1 MRRSRRTWVVG
12 AALFMLFFGAFA
24 GLIALQGELCPRWN
38 GVAFAEDVMK
48 FEPVPAESVT
58 AMERRRA
65 ERRARDAERRAEE
78 LRKALPAPPDAPE
91 PPDVPE
97 PPEPPEPPD
106 ADFSHAGDVVRIGS
120 DIHIEKGQTVEG
132 DVFALR
138 GDIEVDG
145 HVKGNVAA
153 TGGNVILGSTA
164 RVDGDV
170 MCIGGKLEEASGA
183 RVGGQRVT
191 ALRGS
196 GTRITRI
203 HRRLGDHDFE
213 DSGFKL
219 FPDRDVKHLTFAIS
233 WLLLMLAVAWGVG
246 KFAPNRSQVAL
257 DTLRQEPGLT
267 LGIGL
272 GTILM
277 LVPSV
282 VALALVV
289 AILCITIIGIPLALG
304 ALVAYA
310 GLLVVLAIWGYVVG
324 VMPIG
329 QRAVQRLGRP
339 VNPVM
344 IAVFGVLLV
353 SGLKVISEMLR
364 FVPFFG
370 WFGKLLWVVA
380 FMIACVA
387 TLMGAGALLRT
398 KFGQGRDARWWPL
411 FTIRRPGVTPESA
424 PPPTE
429 PPPPP
434 PSPAEPSPAA

>member
-1 MRRSRRTWVVG
+1 MRPSRRMLQVA
-12 AALFMLFFGAFA
+12 AALLVLA
-24 GLIALQGELCPRWN
+24 GPSMVWAQET
-38 GVAFAEDVMK
+38 MK
-48 FEPVPAESVT
+48 FEPVPAESVSV
-58 AMERRRA
+58 MERRRA

-78 LRKALPAPPDAPE
+78 LRKALPAPPDEPDVPDAPVPPE
-91 PPDVPE
+91 PPDA
-97 PPEPPEPPD
+97 PD

-153 TGGNVILGSTA
+153 TGGDVILGPTA

-170 MCIGGKLEEASGA
+170 MCIGGKLEESPGA

-203 HRRLGDHDFE
+203 QKRLGDHDRDRDFE
-213 DSGFKL
+213 L
-219 FPDRDVKHLTFAIS
+219 FPDRDVKHLSFAMS
-233 WLLLMLAVAWGVG
+233 WLLISLLLAWGIG
-246 KFAPNRSQVAL
+246 KFAPTRTQVAL
-257 DTLRQEPGLT
+257 DTLRQEPGLS
-267 LGIGL
+267 LAIGL
-272 GTILM
+272 GSILM

-289 AILCITIIGIPLALG
+289 AILCITIIGIPLAIG

-310 GLLVVLAIWGYVVG
+310 GLLVVLALWGYVVG

-339 VNPVM
+339 VN
-344 IAVFGVLLV
+344 AVQVALFGVLVV
-353 SGLKVISEMLR
+353 SGLKVVSEILR
-364 FVPFFG
+364 FIPFFG

-380 FMIACVA
+380 FMIGAVA
-387 TLMGAGALLRT
+387 TMMGAGSLLRT

-411 FTIRRPGVTPESA
+411 FKFGRAAVPAADSPSA
-424 PPPTE
+424 PPPAE
-429 PPPPP
+429 PPPPPP
-434 PSPAEPSPAA
+434 PSPGEPSPAA

>member
-1 MRRSRRTWVVG
+1 MRPSRRPLAALAGFFFLAAGSWLLPASGLAPESDG
-12 AALFMLFFGAFA
+12 AAWA
-24 GLIALQGELCPRWN
+24 Q
-38 GVAFAEDVMK
+38 DVMK
-48 FEPVPAESVT
+48 FEPVPSESVA

-78 LRKALPAPPDAPE
+78 LRRALPAPPHPPE
-91 PPDVPE
+91 LPVPPVPPE
-97 PPEPPEPPD
+97 PPEPPE
-106 ADFSHAGDVVRIGS
+106 DFSHAGDVVRIGS

-138 GDIEVDG
+138 GDIQVDG

-153 TGGNVILGSTA
+153 TGGNVILGPTA

-196 GTRITRI
+196 GTKITRI
-203 HRRLGDHDFE
+203 RNRLGDRDIDTDRDFN
-213 DSGFKL
+213 L
-219 FPDRDVKHLTFAIS
+219 FPDREVKHLTFAMS
-233 WLLLMLAVAWGVG
+233 WLLVALGVAWGIG
-246 KFAPNRSQVAL
+246 KFAPTRTQVAL

-267 LGIGL
+267 LAIGL

-310 GLLVVLAIWGYVVG
+310 GLIVVLAMWGYIVG
-324 VMPIG
+324 VMPLG
-329 QRAVQRLGRP
+329 QRAVQRLGRSVTP
-339 VNPVM
+339 VQV
-344 IAVFGVLLV
+344 AVFGVLLV
-353 SGLKVISEMLR
+353 SGLRVVSEFLR

-380 FMIACVA
+380 FMIAAVA

-411 FTIRRPGVTPESA
+411 FKFGRAGSA
-424 PPPTE
+424 PEAATVSPPTE

-434 PSPAEPSPAA
+434 PIAPAPAA

>member
-1 MRRSRRTWVVG
+1 MRPSRRALQIA
-12 AALFMLFFGAFA
+12 AALLVLA
-24 GLIALQGELCPRWN
+24 CPLMAW
-38 GVAFAEDVMK
+38 AQETMK
-48 FEPVPAESVT
+48 FEPVPAESVS

-65 ERRARDAERRAEE
+65 ERRASDAERRAEE
-78 LRKALPAPPDAPE
+78 LRRALPAPPDAP
-91 PPDVPE
+91 DAPE
-97 PPEPPEPPD
+97 PPEPPVPPDAPEPPD
-106 ADFSHAGDVVRIGS
+106 ADYSHAGDVVRIGS

-153 TGGNVILGSTA
+153 TGGDVILGPSA

-170 MCIGGKLEEASGA
+170 MCIGGKLEESPGA

-203 HRRLGDHDFE
+203 RKIGRHMDSDF
-213 DSGFKL
+213 SF
-219 FPDRDVKHLTFAIS
+219 FPERDVKHLSFAMS
-233 WLLLMLAVAWGVG
+233 WLLVSLLLAWGIG
-246 KFAPNRSQVAL
+246 KFAPGRTQVAL
-257 DTLRQEPGLT
+257 DSLRHEPGFSLA
-267 LGIGL
+267 IGL
-272 GTILM
+272 GSILM
-277 LVPSV
+277 LVPSI

-310 GLLVVLAIWGYVVG
+310 GLLVVLALWGFIVG

-339 VNPVM
+339 VNPVQV
-344 IAVFGVLLV
+344 AVFGVLV
-353 SGLKVISEMLR
+353 VCGLKVVSELLR

-380 FMIACVA
+380 FMIGAVA
-387 TLMGAGALLRT
+387 TIMGAGALLRT

-411 FTIRRPGVTPESA
+411 FKFGRPAVPPAEPASTPS
-424 PPPTE
+424 PPE

-434 PSPAEPSPAA
+434 APGEPSPAA